1 MLLLCVEWLTDM
13 LCLQNLA
20 LAEMR
25 LIVAKLLFT
34 FDITLD
40 PRSEQWI
47 KGCKVFT
54 LWDKPELLVKLT
66 PVNRS

>member
-1 MLLLCVEWLTDM
+1 
-13 LCLQNLA
+13 
-20 LAEMR
+20 MR
-25 LIVAKLLFT
+25 LIVAKLLWT
-34 FDITLD
+34 FDMALD
-40 PRSEQWI
+40 PRSEEWI